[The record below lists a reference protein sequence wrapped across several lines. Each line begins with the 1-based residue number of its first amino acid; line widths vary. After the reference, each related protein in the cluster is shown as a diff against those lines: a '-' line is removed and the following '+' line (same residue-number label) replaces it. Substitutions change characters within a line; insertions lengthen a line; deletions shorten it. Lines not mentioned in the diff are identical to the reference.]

1 MWYRSESMDLAT
13 IVGLVGAFGMVIF
26 TAIQTAGS
34 IVGLTRLL
42 NLPSFA
48 LVVVGS
54 YFAVMVANKWSVALG
69 VFGAIKRTMS
79 VPSFNEQAM
88 IQKLIA
94 FSEKARREGLLALE
108 DELEDLEDEFM
119 KKGLRLVVDGTDAT
133 IIRDL
138 LELELSQM
146 QGRHAVNVSLLM
158 SWAAIAPA
166 FGMMGTVIG
175 LVNMLSNLDD
185 ASSIGPN
192 MAMALITTLYGSLVA
207 NVTVMP
213 WSTKLK
219 GQSNNEAAI
228 KEMIIEGVLSIQAGD
243 NTRILAMKLM
253 AYLTP
258 AVRKSLEAELLKD

>member
-1 MWYRSESMDLAT
+1 MDLAT
-13 IVGLVGAFGMVIF
+13 IVGVVGAFGMVIY
-26 TAIQTAGS
+26 TAISTAGGM
-34 IVGLTRLL
+34 IGLIRLL

-54 YFAVMVANKWSVALG
+54 YFAVMVANKWKSSLG
-69 VFGAIKRTMS
+69 AFGAISRTFK
-79 VPSFNEQAM
+79 VPSFNEQAI
-88 IQKLIA
+88 IQKLVA

-119 KKGLRLVVDGTDAT
+119 RKGLRLVVDGTDAV

-138 LELELSQM
+138 MELEVSQM
-146 QGRHAVNVSLLM
+146 QIRHSVYFNMMMTWS
-158 SWAAIAPA
+158 SGAPA

-185 ASSIGPN
+185 KSSIGPN
-192 MAMALITTLYGSLVA
+192 MAMALITTLYGSLIA

-213 WSTKLK
+213 WGTKLK
-219 GQSNNEAAI
+219 AQSTAEVAV

-243 NTRILAMKLM
+243 NTRILAMKLL
-253 AYLTP
+253 AYLDP
-258 AVRKSLEAELLKD
+258 SARKALEAEVLKD

>member
-1 MWYRSESMDLAT
+1 MDLAT

-26 TAIQTAGS
+26 TAISTAGS

-48 LVVVGS
+48 LVVLGS
-54 YFAVMVANKWSVALG
+54 YFAVMVANKWSVSLG
-69 VFGAIKRTMS
+69 AFGAIKRTFS
-79 VPSFNEQAM
+79 VPTFNESAI
-88 IQKLIA
+88 IQKLVA

-108 DELEDLEDEFM
+108 DELEDLDDEFM
-119 KKGLRLVVDGTDAT
+119 KKGLRLVVDGTDQA

-138 LELELSQM
+138 LELEVTQM
-146 QGRHAVNVSLLM
+146 QIRHSFFHALLM
-158 SWAAIAPA
+158 TWAGAAPA

-175 LVNMLSNLDD
+175 LVNMLSNLEDK
-185 ASSIGPN
+185 SSIGPN
-192 MAMALITTLYGSLVA
+192 MAMALITTLYGSLIA
-207 NVTVMP
+207 NVTVAP

-219 GQSNNEAAI
+219 TQSGGEASV

-253 AYLTP
+253 SYLDP
-258 AVRKSLEAELLKD
+258 ALRKSLETELLKD

>member
-1 MWYRSESMDLAT
+1 MDLAS

-26 TAIQTAGS
+26 TAISTAGS

-54 YFAVMVANKWSVALG
+54 YFAVMVANKWSTSIG
-69 VFGAIKRTMS
+69 IFGAIKRTFS
-79 VPSFNEQAM
+79 VPAFNEQA
-88 IQKLIA
+88 IVQKLVA

-138 LELELSQM
+138 MELEVTQM
-146 QGRHAVNVSLLM
+146 QGRHSIGQALLVT
-158 SWAAIAPA
+158 WAGGAPA

-185 ASSIGPN
+185 KSSIGPN
-192 MAMALITTLYGSLVA
+192 MAMALITTLYGSLIA

-213 WSTKLK
+213 WATKLK
-219 GQSNNEAAI
+219 GQSTAEASV

-253 AYLTP
+253 AYLEP
-258 AVRKSLEAELLKD
+258 AVAKALSAELLKD